1 MWQYQTYV
9 PKLAKEILDC
19 TSIYTEE
26 YDCSMETLSEME
38 EGEI

>member
-1 MWQYQTYV
+1 MAISDICSQV
-9 PKLAKEILDC
+9 GKEILDC